1 MPKNTN
7 IQMIDNLANN
17 FHGYA
22 VLLRKIKQ
30 RVLITQQRA
39 RRCRLGQENF
49 ATLIRGF
56 EERVFRNKGLLCTQ
70 YAVYDTIFQ

>member
-30 RVLITQQRA
+30 RVLIAQQRGNA
-39 RRCRLGQENF
+39 QNVLGRGRDVTKKPRR
-49 ATLIRGF
+49 
-56 EERVFRNKGLLCTQ
+56 
-70 YAVYDTIFQ
+70 

>member
-30 RVLITQQRA
+30 RVLIALATGNLCRQRRNAQNVLGRGRDVTKNAKTLTVGA
-39 RRCRLGQENF
+39 R
-49 ATLIRGF
+49 
-56 EERVFRNKGLLCTQ
+56 KLCNA
-70 YAVYDTIFQ
+70 YPWI

>member
-17 FHGYA
+17 FHDYA

-30 RVLITQQRA
+30 RVLIAQQRA
-39 RRCRLGQENF
+39 IYAANEEMLRMYLGRGRDVTKKPRR
-49 ATLIRGF
+49 
-56 EERVFRNKGLLCTQ
+56 
-70 YAVYDTIFQ
+70 

>member
-30 RVLITQQRA
+30 RVLIAQQRA
-39 RRCRLGQENF
+39 IYAANEEMLRIVLGRGRNVAAKPRR
-49 ATLIRGF
+49 
-56 EERVFRNKGLLCTQ
+56 
-70 YAVYDTIFQ
+70 

>member
-30 RVLITQQRA
+30 RVLIAQQRA
-39 RRCRLGQENF
+39 
-49 ATLIRGF
+49 I
-56 EERVFRNKGLLCTQ
+56 
-70 YAVYDTIFQ
+70 YAANDEML